1 VMDKT
6 KRSQFKSRLGDK
18 NDTKSQKELQ
28 DFAQDNHKQI
38 VSCLG
43 EINNELLLVLK
54 TNNYLRAIDRRLG
67 NPNNTFTVINDVSF
81 QVYKR
86 EVATTKWQVMAE
98 SLRYYLVRIGL
109 LFMYVGLRVRIL
121 CGLHFDPEALQDF
134 DLDVVHE
141 QIEIKDDSLMGIA
154 RQTKKVF

>member
-1 VMDKT
+1 MDKS

-18 NDTKSQKELQ
+18 NDTRSQKQLQ
-28 DFAQDNHKQI
+28 DFAQENHKQI

-81 QVYKR
+81 
-86 EVATTKWQVMAE
+86 
-98 SLRYYLVRIGL
+98 
-109 LFMYVGLRVRIL
+109 
-121 CGLHFDPEALQDF
+121 
-134 DLDVVHE
+134 
-141 QIEIKDDSLMGIA
+141 
-154 RQTKKVF
+154 